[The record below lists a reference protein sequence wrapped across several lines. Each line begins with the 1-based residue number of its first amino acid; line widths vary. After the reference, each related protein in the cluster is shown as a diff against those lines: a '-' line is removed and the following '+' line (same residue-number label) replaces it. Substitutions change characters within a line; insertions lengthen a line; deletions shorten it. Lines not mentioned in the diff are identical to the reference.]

1 VAFVNEHFADNY
13 VRVDKIEKKDPTDTR
28 IAKPAITPIFTNRD
42 TSSAFLREI
51 QASQVAPIEPV
62 FVDFEKDMDTFTAKN
77 GIQVLYK
84 QNTINDL
91 FTLTY
96 LFDTGS
102 YADKVLPIA
111 TDFFSY
117 LGTSKMSK
125 EEIQKALYKIAC
137 SVNVVCGG
145 ERTHVTISGLG
156 ENMEEAVKIMEELIA
171 DAKPDEGVLTLLKG
185 NMLQER
191 ANAKLGQ
198 RDIFSRLQM
207 FAVYGPANP
216 HTNVLSDKELKN
228 LKSSELIEK
237 IHNIFSMEHKVL
249 YYGPAAGEEIVNLI
263 AETHNVPETFTPVV
277 SGNPFPTRKTEGTK
291 VFLAPFDA
299 NQLFYIAV
307 SNVGQKFDPA
317 LAPIVRLYNSYFGSG
332 MNSIVF
338 QEMREAR
345 GLAYSASA
353 GYNLPDD
360 LEHEAFFNSFIA
372 TQNDKLID
380 AMTAFDEIINN
391 MPVSQNAFD
400 IAQESIITNLRT
412 ARTVRDNIFW
422 KYLAAQKLGLDYD
435 INRDIFE
442 KVQTLTLD
450 DVVKFQQDN
459 IKDRDYAICIL
470 GRYEDF
476 DMKRLLEYGPI
487 RKLELKEIF
496 GY

>member
-1 VAFVNEHFADNY
+1 MTSLPSPISSIRAAM
-13 VRVDKIEKKDPTDTR
+13 PTR
-28 IAKPAITPIFTNRD
+28 SSHRNRL
-42 TSSAFLREI
+42 FQL
-51 QASQVAPIEPV
+51 
-62 FVDFEKDMDTFTAKN
+62 F
-77 GIQVLYK
+77 GHK
-84 QNTINDL
+84 QNEQGESRKHYT
-91 FTLTY
+91 
-96 LFDTGS
+96 
-102 YADKVLPIA
+102 KLPA
-111 TDFFSY
+111 RTVS
-117 LGTSKMSK
+117 T
-125 EEIQKALYKIAC
+125 A
-137 SVNVVCGG
+137 VNAPAA
-145 ERTHVTISGLG
+145 IPGLG

-207 FAVYGPANP
+207 FAVYGPENP

-249 YYGPAAGEEIVNLI
+249 YYGPATGEKIVNLI

-277 SGNPFPTRKTEGTK
+277 SGNPFPTRKTEGTE

-307 SNVGQKFDPA
+307 SNVGQKFDPT

-353 GYNLPDD
+353 GYNLPED

-372 TQNDKLID
+372 TQND
-380 AMTAFDEIINN
+380 N
-391 MPVSQNAFD
+391 S
-400 IAQESIITNLRT
+400 
-412 ARTVRDNIFW
+412 
-422 KYLAAQKLGLDYD
+422 
-435 INRDIFE
+435 
-442 KVQTLTLD
+442 LT
-450 DVVKFQQDN
+450 Q
-459 IKDRDYAICIL
+459 
-470 GRYEDF
+470 
-476 DMKRLLEYGPI
+476 
-487 RKLELKEIF
+487 
-496 GY
+496 

>member
-1 VAFVNEHFADNY
+1 
-13 VRVDKIEKKDPTDTR
+13 
-28 IAKPAITPIFTNRD
+28 
-42 TSSAFLREI
+42 
-51 QASQVAPIEPV
+51 
-62 FVDFEKDMDTFTAKN
+62 
-77 GIQVLYK
+77 
-84 QNTINDL
+84 
-91 FTLTY
+91 
-96 LFDTGS
+96 
-102 YADKVLPIA
+102 
-111 TDFFSY
+111 
-117 LGTSKMSK
+117 
-125 EEIQKALYKIAC
+125 
-137 SVNVVCGG
+137 
-145 ERTHVTISGLG
+145 
-156 ENMEEAVKIMEELIA
+156 
-171 DAKPDEGVLTLLKG
+171 
-185 NMLQER
+185 MLQER

-207 FAVYGPANP
+207 FAVYGPENP
-216 HTNVLSDKELKN
+216 YTNVLSDYEIRDLKGSD
-228 LKSSELIEK
+228 LTDM
-237 IHNIFSMEHKVL
+237 IHNIFSKEHKVL
-249 YYGPAAGEEIVNLI
+249 YYGPAEGEEIVNLI

-307 SNVGQKFDPA
+307 SNVGQKYDPA

-476 DMKRLLEYGPI
+476 DMKSLLDYGPI
-487 RKLELKEIF
+487 QKLELKEIF